1 MYDKLTKKDI
11 ALMEA
16 ELEDRRLN
24 QRPKIIEEV
33 KRTRE
38 FGDLSEN
45 YEYKAAKQAQRRND
59 SRMRYLENMIK
70 TAQIIDDEES
80 NDPAAIGK
88 VKLYDRVTLYLPE
101 DDETM
106 EIQIV
111 STVRIDPNAGFISME
126 SPLGKAVLG
135 ACVGDVV
142 TVRVNEGYSYEVEI
156 QAVEN
161 AVDDGSAPLLP
172 F

>member
-24 QRPKIIEEV
+24 QRPKIMEEV

-59 SRMRYLENMIK
+59 SRMRYLQNMIK
-70 TAQIIDDEES
+70 TAQVIDDE
-80 NDPAAIGK
+80 PAVAAAEG

-101 DDETM
+101 DEETM
-106 EIQIV
+106 VIQV
-111 STVRIDPNAGFISME
+111 VTTVRVEPDRGFISLE

-135 ACVGDVV
+135 KKVGDTV
-142 TVRVNEGYSYEVEI
+142 TVRVNDSYSYDALIQKVET
-156 QAVEN
+156 AE
-161 AVDDGSAPLLP
+161 DDGSAPLMP

>member
-16 ELEDRRLN
+16 ELEDRRLR
-24 QRPKIIEEV
+24 QRPLIMEEV

-59 SRMRYLENMIK
+59 SRMRYLQNMIK
-70 TAQIIDDEES
+70 TAQIIDED
-80 NDPAAIGK
+80 IGSGAGSGK
-88 VKLYDRVTLYLPE
+88 AGLYDRVTIWLPE
-101 DDETM
+101 DEEEMTV
-106 EIQIV
+106 QVV
-111 STVRIDPNAGFISME
+111 STVRIEPDAGFISME

-135 ACVGDVV
+135 AKVGDTR
-142 TVRVNEGYSYEVEI
+142 TVKVSEDYSYDIVIRAIE
-156 QAVEN
+156 ADK
-161 AVDDGSAPLLP
+161 DDGSAPLLP
-172 F
+172 Y

>member
-38 FGDLSEN
+38 YGDLSEN

-70 TAQIIDDEES
+70 TAQIIDDGEDS
-80 NDPAAIGK
+80 DPSQLGK
-88 VKLYDRVTLYLPE
+88 VKLYDRVTVYLPE

-106 EIQIV
+106 TIQIV

-135 ACVGDVV
+135 AAVGDVV
-142 TVRVNEGYSYEVEI
+142 KVRVSDSYSYEVEV

-161 AVDDGSAPLLP
+161 AEDDGSAPLMQY
-172 F
+172 

>member
-1 MYDKLTKKDI
+1 MYDKLTRKDI

-59 SRMRYLENMIK
+59 SRMRYLQNMIK
-70 TAQIIDDEES
+70 TAQIIDDDQS
-80 NDPAAIGK
+80 SDASQAGR
-88 VKLYDRVTLYLPE
+88 VRLYDRVTLYLPE
-101 DDETM
+101 DEETM
-106 EIQIV
+106 VIQVV

-135 ACVGDVV
+135 ASVGDVI
-142 TVRVNEGYSYEVEI
+142 TVRVNDSYSYEAEI
-156 QAVEN
+156 QAVED
-161 AVDDGSAPLLP
+161 AEDDGSAPLLP
-172 F
+172 Y

>member
-59 SRMRYLENMIK
+59 SRMRYLQNMIK

-80 NDPAAIGK
+80 SDPAMIGK
-88 VKLYDRVTLYLPE
+88 VKLYDRVTIYLPE

-135 ACVGDVV
+135 ASVGDVV
-142 TVRVNEGYSYEVEI
+142 TVRVNDGYSYEVEI

-161 AVDDGSAPLLP
+161 DVDDGSAPLLP